1 MIKEILSLVNLS
13 HILNFI
19 NPFLTQQHFEYIK
32 ASINKFLIC
41 RDIKAGFI
49 KYTCTECGHYH
60 TIPITC
66 KSRLCPSCGFKYST
80 TWTQKMIND
89 ILNIPHRHILFT
101 IPEELRAFFCYDRT
115 LLSKL
120 AKAVNEVMKYQ
131 FHNMHKKIARKF
143 KVPKSSPNYFT
154 NSDIVH
160 YGLITVIHTFGRD
173 LKWNPHIHALVS
185 LGGFTKNF
193 SFKKLDYF
201 HVPSI
206 AGQWKYLVLNI
217 IQNGN
222 YPNLKIKNLAQKA
235 VSKLYKEDKRL
246 FFNVGSGDVNSP
258 KGIVKYLGRYLARAP
273 IAEYKITYY
282 DNEKVTFFF
291 NDLADDKKKKY
302 VTMDIDKFVQQI
314 LIHLPP
320 KNFKMINRFGFY
332 GRNITA
338 KLRNIVKK
346 YKKSFSKSEYSFY
359 VKQSIDTFGVHP
371 FMCPY
376 CKIMMD
382 IQEIYVSSDWYGRAI
397 HKIYF

>member
-41 RDIKAGFI
+41 RDIKAGFS
-49 KYTCTECGHYH
+49 TECGHYH

-66 KSRLCPSCGFKYST
+66 KSRLCPSCGFKYSA

-101 IPEELRAFFCYDRT
+101 IPEELRAFFSYDRT

-193 SFKKLDYF
+193 TFKKLDYF

-206 AGQWKYLVLNI
+206 AGQ
-217 IQNGN
+217 
-222 YPNLKIKNLAQKA
+222 
-235 VSKLYKEDKRL
+235 
-246 FFNVGSGDVNSP
+246 
-258 KGIVKYLGRYLARAP
+258 
-273 IAEYKITYY
+273 
-282 DNEKVTFFF
+282 
-291 NDLADDKKKKY
+291 
-302 VTMDIDKFVQQI
+302 
-314 LIHLPP
+314 
-320 KNFKMINRFGFY
+320 
-332 GRNITA
+332 
-338 KLRNIVKK
+338 
-346 YKKSFSKSEYSFY
+346 
-359 VKQSIDTFGVHP
+359 
-371 FMCPY
+371 
-376 CKIMMD
+376 
-382 IQEIYVSSDWYGRAI
+382 
-397 HKIYF
+397 

>member
-1 MIKEILSLVNLS
+1 MIKEILSIVNLPQ
-13 HILNFI
+13 IFKFI
-19 NPFLTQQHFEYIK
+19 NLFLNQKHLEYIK
-32 ASINKFLIC
+32 TSINKFLLC
-41 RDIKAGFI
+41 RDTKAGFI

-66 KSRLCPSCGFKYST
+66 KSRLCPSCGFKYSA
-80 TWTQKMIND
+80 TWYQKMIND

-131 FHNMHKKIARKF
+131 FHNIHKKIARKF
-143 KVPKSSPNYFT
+143 KIPKSSPNYFT
-154 NSDIVH
+154 NSDIVN

-193 SFKKLDYF
+193 TFKKLDYF

-206 AGQWKYLVLNI
+206 AEQWKYLVLNI
-217 IQNGN
+217 VQNGN
-222 YPNLKIKNLAQKA
+222 YPNLRIKNLARKA

-273 IAEYKITYY
+273 IAEYKIVSY
-282 DNEKVTFFF
+282 DKEKVTFFF
-291 NDLADDKKKKY
+291 NDLADNKKKKY
-302 VTMDIDKFVQQI
+302 VTMDINKFVQQI

-332 GRNITA
+332 GRNITD
-338 KLRNIVKK
+338 KLKETIKK
-346 YKKSFSKSEYSFY
+346 YKKVFTKSEYSFY
-359 VKQSIDTFGVHP
+359 VEQSIKTFGIHP
-371 FMCPY
+371 FMCPN

-382 IQEIYVSSDWYGRAI
+382 IQEIYVSSDWYGRTI

>member
-32 ASINKFLIC
+32 ASINKFLLC
-41 RDIKAGFI
+41 RDFKAGFI

-101 IPEELRAFFCYDRT
+101 IPEELRAFFSYDRT

-273 IAEYKITYY
+273 IAEYKIAYY

-314 LIHLPP
+314 LIHLSP

-332 GRNITA
+332 ERNITA

-346 YKKSFSKSEYSFY
+346 YKKTLSKSEYSFY

-382 IQEIYVSSDWYGRAI
+382 IQEIYVSSGWYGRTI

>member
-32 ASINKFLIC
+32 ASINKFLLC
-41 RDIKAGFI
+41 RDFKAGFI

-193 SFKKLDYF
+193 TFKKLDYF

-217 IQNGN
+217 VQNGN

-346 YKKSFSKSEYSFY
+346 YKKSFSKSVYSFY

-382 IQEIYVSSDWYGRAI
+382 IQEIYVSSGWYGRTI

>member
-32 ASINKFLIC
+32 ASINKFLLC
-41 RDIKAGFI
+41 RDFKAGFI

-101 IPEELRAFFCYDRT
+101 IPEELRAFFSYDRT

-222 YPNLKIKNLAQKA
+222 YPNLKIENLAQKA

-273 IAEYKITYY
+273 IAEYKIAYY

-382 IQEIYVSSDWYGRAI
+382 IQEM
-397 HKIYF
+397 

>member
-206 AGQWKYLVLNI
+206 TGQWKYLVLNI

-382 IQEIYVSSDWYGRAI
+382 IQEIYVSSDWYGRD
-397 HKIYF
+397 HT

>member
-41 RDIKAGFI
+41 HDIKAGFI

-206 AGQWKYLVLNI
+206 TGQWKYLVLNI

-382 IQEIYVSSDWYGRAI
+382 IQEIYVSSDWYGRTI

>member
-41 RDIKAGFI
+41 RDFKAGFI

-101 IPEELRAFFCYDRT
+101 IPEELRAFFSYDRT

-217 IQNGN
+217 VQNGN

-273 IAEYKITYY
+273 IAEYKIAYY

-382 IQEIYVSSDWYGRAI
+382 IQEIYVSSDWYGRTI

>member
-1 MIKEILSLVNLS
+1 MIKEILSIVNLPQ
-13 HILNFI
+13 ILNFI
-19 NPFLTQQHFEYIK
+19 KLFLNHKHLEYIK
-32 ASINKFLIC
+32 TSINKFLLC
-41 RDIKAGFI
+41 RDTKAGFI

-66 KSRLCPSCGFKYST
+66 KSRLCPSYGFKYSA

-193 SFKKLDYF
+193 TFKKLDYF

-206 AGQWKYLVLNI
+206 AEQWKYLVLNI
-217 IQNGN
+217 VQNGN
-222 YPNLKIKNLAQKA
+222 YPNLRIKNLAKKA

-273 IAEYKITYY
+273 IAEYKIVSY
-282 DNEKVTFFF
+282 DKEKVTFFF
-291 NDLADDKKKKY
+291 NDLSDNKKKKY
-302 VTMDIDKFVQQI
+302 VTMDINKFVQQI

-332 GRNITA
+332 GRNITD
-338 KLRNIVKK
+338 KLKETIKK
-346 YKKSFSKSEYSFY
+346 YKKVFTKSEYSFY
-359 VKQSIDTFGVHP
+359 VEQSIKTFGIHP
-371 FMCPY
+371 FMCPN

-382 IQEIYVSSDWYGRAI
+382 IQEIYVSSDWYGRTI

>member
-41 RDIKAGFI
+41 RDIKSGFI

-273 IAEYKITYY
+273 IAEYKIAYY

-382 IQEIYVSSDWYGRAI
+382 IQEIYVSSGWYGRTI

>member
-193 SFKKLDYF
+193 TFKKLDYF
-201 HVPSI
+201 HVPS
-206 AGQWKYLVLNI
+206 
-217 IQNGN
+217 
-222 YPNLKIKNLAQKA
+222 
-235 VSKLYKEDKRL
+235 
-246 FFNVGSGDVNSP
+246 
-258 KGIVKYLGRYLARAP
+258 

-382 IQEIYVSSDWYGRAI
+382 IQEIYVSSDWYGRTI

>member
-32 ASINKFLIC
+32 ASINKFLLC
-41 RDIKAGFI
+41 RDFKAGFI

-206 AGQWKYLVLNI
+206 TGQWKYLVLNI

-382 IQEIYVSSDWYGRAI
+382 IQEIYVSSDWYGRTI

>member
-222 YPNLKIKNLAQKA
+222 YPNLKIENLAQKA

-382 IQEIYVSSDWYGRAI
+382 IQEIYISSDWYGRTI

>member
-346 YKKSFSKSEYSFY
+346 YKKTLSKSEYSFY

-382 IQEIYVSSDWYGRAI
+382 IQEIYVSSDWYGRD
-397 HKIYF
+397 HT

>member
-1 MIKEILSLVNLS
+1 M
-13 HILNFI
+13 
-19 NPFLTQQHFEYIK
+19 T
-32 ASINKFLIC
+32 
-41 RDIKAGFI
+41 
-49 KYTCTECGHYH
+49 
-60 TIPITC
+60 
-66 KSRLCPSCGFKYST
+66 
-80 TWTQKMIND
+80 ND
-89 ILNIPHRHILFT
+89 ILNVPHRHILFT
-101 IPEELRAFFCYDRT
+101 IPEELRPFFFYDRE

-120 AKAVNEVMKYQ
+120 ASAVNKTLEYQ
-131 FHNMHKKIARKF
+131 FHNIYKRNKRKI
-143 KVPKSSPNYFT
+143 KVPKSSPDYFT

-193 SFKKLDYF
+193 TFKKLDYF

-206 AGQWKYLVLNI
+206 AEQWKYLVLNI
-217 IQNGN
+217 VQNGN
-222 YPNLKIKNLAQKA
+222 YPNLRIKNLAKKA

-273 IAEYKITYY
+273 IAEYKIVSY
-282 DNEKVTFFF
+282 DKEKVTFFF
-291 NDLADDKKKKY
+291 NDLSDNKKKKY
-302 VTMDIDKFVQQI
+302 VTMDINKFVQQI

-332 GRNITA
+332 GRNITD
-338 KLRNIVKK
+338 KLKETIKK
-346 YKKSFSKSEYSFY
+346 YKKVFTKSEYSFY
-359 VKQSIDTFGVHP
+359 VEQSIKTFEIHP
-371 FMCPY
+371 FMCPN

-382 IQEIYVSSDWYGRAI
+382 IQEIYVSSDWYGRTI

>member
-32 ASINKFLIC
+32 ASINKFLLC
-41 RDIKAGFI
+41 RDFKAGFI

-101 IPEELRAFFCYDRT
+101 IPEELRAFFSYDRT

-273 IAEYKITYY
+273 IAEYKIAYY

-382 IQEIYVSSDWYGRAI
+382 IQEIYVSSGWYGRTI

>member
-206 AGQWKYLVLNI
+206 TGQWKYLVLNI

-382 IQEIYVSSDWYGRAI
+382 IQEIYVSSDWYGRTI

>member
-80 TWTQKMIND
+80 TWIQKMIND

-101 IPEELRAFFCYDRT
+101 IPEELRAFFSYDRT

-193 SFKKLDYF
+193 TFKKLDYF

-217 IQNGN
+217 VQNGN

-338 KLRNIVKK
+338 KLKNIVKK

-382 IQEIYVSSDWYGRAI
+382 IQEIYVSSDWYGRTI
-397 HKIYF
+397 HKVYF

>member
-346 YKKSFSKSEYSFY
+346 YKKSFSKSVYSFY

-371 FMCPY
+371 FMCPH

-382 IQEIYVSSDWYGRAI
+382 IQEIYVSSDWYGRTI

>member
-32 ASINKFLIC
+32 TSINKFLIY

-206 AGQWKYLVLNI
+206 TGQWKYLVLNI

-382 IQEIYVSSDWYGRAI
+382 IQEIYVSSDWYGRTI

>member
-101 IPEELRAFFCYDRT
+101 IPEELRAFFSYDRT

-154 NSDIVH
+154 NSDILH

-217 IQNGN
+217 VQNGN

-346 YKKSFSKSEYSFY
+346 YKKSFSKSVYSFY

-382 IQEIYVSSDWYGRAI
+382 IQEIYVSSGWYGRTI